1 MPLLWVNAKSSNI
14 NKGTRKF
21 ILAPELQFLN
31 CLQEIVFSLDS
42 ISIDNNRDD
51 DVEDWKHLSFF
62 PLRHLPILLLIA
74 VAVVVVVAHSF
85 FSSFDTKQ

>member
-31 CLQEIVFSLDS
+31 CLQEKNIELRKQV
-42 ISIDNNRDD
+42 RD
-51 DVEDWKHLSFF
+51 
-62 PLRHLPILLLIA
+62 
-74 VAVVVVVAHSF
+74 
-85 FSSFDTKQ
+85 